1 MARVSF
7 VGILAAGVA
16 LATQSH
22 AQDAVSRRAAQPV
35 NIATR
40 IAAAFRAEKSAAHTV
55 PLNQAVPT
63 ARSSAALPPTECP
76 AIDSKAVSNLVRAVA
91 AQEGVDAD
99 LADAVAWV
107 ESRHGAARKQSSA
120 GAVGIMQLMPETAG
134 DLGVRDRCDVE
145 ANVRGGIKY
154 LKHLYD
160 EFGDPLLMLAAY
172 NAGPANVRQSRGIPE
187 FPETAGYIIKVLNR
201 WKLSAMVGSAQPA
214 TVSEVNGEGKIE
226 NAWKDGH
233 VIEVE

>member
-16 LATQSH
+16 LATQGH
-22 AQDAVSRRAAQPV
+22 AQDAAPRHALQPV
-35 NIATR
+35 NVAAR
-40 IAAAFRAEKSAAHTV
+40 MAAAFRNEKPAAYTV
-55 PLNQAVPT
+55 TLNQSPEMQ
-63 ARSSAALPPTECP
+63 SPAATECP
-76 AIDSKAVSNLVRAVA
+76 AVDSNAVSDLVRSVA
-91 AQEGVDAD
+91 AEEGVDAD

-107 ESRHGAARKQSSA
+107 ESRHGAARKESSA
-120 GAVGIMQLMPETAG
+120 GAVGIMQLMPGTAG

-145 ANVRGGIKY
+145 ANVRGGIRY
-154 LKHLYD
+154 LKQLYG

-187 FPETAGYIIKVLNR
+187 LPETAGYIIKVLNR
-201 WKLSAMVGSAQPA
+201 WKLSAMVGSSQPA
-214 TVSEVNGEGKIE
+214 NVSEVKGEGKLE

>member
-1 MARVSF
+1 MARVSL
-7 VGILAAGVA
+7 VGILAAGFA
-16 LATQSH
+16 LATQGH
-22 AQDAVSRRAAQPV
+22 AQDAVPRHALQPV
-35 NIATR
+35 NVAAR
-40 IAAAFRAEKSAAHTV
+40 MAAAFRNEKPAAYTV
-55 PLNQAVPT
+55 TLNHQLPETQSPAAT
-63 ARSSAALPPTECP
+63 ACP
-76 AIDSKAVSNLVRAVA
+76 EVDSKAVSDLVRAVA
-91 AQEGVDAD
+91 AEEGVDAD

-120 GAVGIMQLMPETAG
+120 GAVGIMQLMPGTAG

-154 LKHLYD
+154 LKQLYG

-172 NAGPANVRQSRGIPE
+172 NAGPANVRQSQGIPE
-187 FPETAGYIIKVLNR
+187 LPETAGYIIKVLNR
-201 WKLSAMVGSAQPA
+201 WKLSAMVGSSQPA
-214 TVSEVNGEGKIE
+214 NVSEVNGEGKLE

>member
-1 MARVSF
+1 M
-7 VGILAAGVA
+7 
-16 LATQSH
+16 
-22 AQDAVSRRAAQPV
+22 
-35 NIATR
+35 
-40 IAAAFRAEKSAAHTV
+40 AAAFRNENPAAYTV
-55 PLNQAVPT
+55 TLNHQSPETRAP
-63 ARSSAALPPTECP
+63 AATECP
-76 AIDSKAVSNLVRAVA
+76 AVDSKAVSDLVRAVA
-91 AQEGVDAD
+91 AEEGVDAD

-120 GAVGIMQLMPETAG
+120 GAVGIMQLMPGTAG

-154 LKHLYD
+154 LKQLYG

-187 FPETAGYIIKVLNR
+187 LPETAGYIIKVLNR
-201 WKLSAMVGSAQPA
+201 WKLSAMVGSSQPA
-214 TVSEVNGEGKIE
+214 NVPEVNREGKLE

>member
-7 VGILAAGVA
+7 VGIVSAGVA
-16 LATQSH
+16 LATQGH
-22 AQDAVSRRAAQPV
+22 AQDAVPRHPLQPV
-35 NIATR
+35 NVAAR
-40 IAAAFRAEKSAAHTV
+40 MAAAFRNEKPAAYTV
-55 PLNQAVPT
+55 TLNHQSPET
-63 ARSSAALPPTECP
+63 RSPAATECP
-76 AIDSKAVSNLVRAVA
+76 AVDSKAVSDLVRAVA
-91 AQEGVDAD
+91 AEEGVDAD

-120 GAVGIMQLMPETAG
+120 GAVGIMQLMPATAG

-154 LKHLYD
+154 LKQLYG

-172 NAGPANVRQSRGIPE
+172 NAGPANVRQSQGIPE

-201 WKLSAMVGSAQPA
+201 WKLSAMVGSSQPA
-214 TVSEVNGEGKIE
+214 NVSEVNGEGKLE

>member
-1 MARVSF
+1 MARISV

-16 LATQSH
+16 IATQGH
-22 AQDAVSRRAAQPV
+22 AQDAVPRHALQPV
-35 NIATR
+35 NVAVR
-40 IAAAFRAEKSAAHTV
+40 MAAAFRNEKPVAYTV
-55 PLNQAVPT
+55 TSNHQSPETQSPGA
-63 ARSSAALPPTECP
+63 TECP
-76 AIDSKAVSNLVRAVA
+76 AVDSKAVSDLVRAVA
-91 AQEGVDAD
+91 AEEGVDAD

-107 ESRHGAARKQSSA
+107 ESRHGAAPNQSSA
-120 GAVGIMQLMPETAG
+120 GAVGIMQLMPGTAG

-154 LKHLYD
+154 LKQLYG

-201 WKLSAMVGSAQPA
+201 WKLSAMVGSSEPA
-214 TVSEVNGEGKIE
+214 NVSEVNGEGKIE

>member
-16 LATQSH
+16 LTTQGH
-22 AQDAVSRRAAQPV
+22 AQDAVPRHALQPV
-35 NIATR
+35 NVAAR
-40 IAAAFRAEKSAAHTV
+40 MAAAFRNEKPAAYTV
-55 PLNQAVPT
+55 ALNHQSPEAQSP
-63 ARSSAALPPTECP
+63 AATECP
-76 AIDSKAVSNLVRAVA
+76 AVDSKAVSDLVRAVA
-91 AQEGVDAD
+91 AEEGVDAD

-120 GAVGIMQLMPETAG
+120 GAVGIMQLMPGTAG

-154 LKHLYD
+154 LKHLYG

-187 FPETAGYIIKVLNR
+187 LPETAGYIIKVLNR
-201 WKLSAMVGSAQPA
+201 WKLSAVVGSSQPA
-214 TVSEVNGEGKIE
+214 NVSEVNGEGKLE

>member
-1 MARVSF
+1 MARIAFFAILGVS
-7 VGILAAGVA
+7 VA

-22 AQDAVSRRAAQPV
+22 SRDAGSWRTQQPV
-35 NIATR
+35 NVSGR
-40 IAAAFRAEKSAAHTV
+40 IAAAFRGEKPAVSTV
-55 PLNQAVPT
+55 AVNHQSPETQPPAT
-63 ARSSAALPPTECP
+63 AECP
-76 AIDSKAVSNLVRAVA
+76 AVDSRAVSDLVRAVA

-107 ESRHGAARKQSSA
+107 ESRHGAARKQSAA
-120 GAVGIMQLMPETAG
+120 GAVGIMQLMRDTAA

-154 LKHLYD
+154 LKQLHD

-172 NAGPANVRQSRGIPE
+172 NAGPGHVRQSRGIPE
-187 FPETAGYIIKVLNR
+187 FPETAAYIIKVLNR
-201 WKLSAMVGSAQPA
+201 WKLSAMVGTSQQAKP
-214 TVSEVNGEGKIE
+214 SEINGDGKRE

>member
-16 LATQSH
+16 LATQGH
-22 AQDAVSRRAAQPV
+22 AQDAVPRHALQPV
-35 NIATR
+35 NVAAR
-40 IAAAFRAEKSAAHTV
+40 MAAAFRNEKPAAYTV
-55 PLNQAVPT
+55 TLNHQSPET
-63 ARSSAALPPTECP
+63 QSPAATECP
-76 AIDSKAVSNLVRAVA
+76 AVDSNAVSSVA
-91 AQEGVDAD
+91 AEEGVDAD

-120 GAVGIMQLMPETAG
+120 GAVGIMQLMPGTAG

-154 LKHLYD
+154 LKQLYG

-187 FPETAGYIIKVLNR
+187 LPETAGYIIKVLNR
-201 WKLSAMVGSAQPA
+201 WKLSAMVGSSQPA
-214 TVSEVNGEGKIE
+214 NVSEINGEGKLE